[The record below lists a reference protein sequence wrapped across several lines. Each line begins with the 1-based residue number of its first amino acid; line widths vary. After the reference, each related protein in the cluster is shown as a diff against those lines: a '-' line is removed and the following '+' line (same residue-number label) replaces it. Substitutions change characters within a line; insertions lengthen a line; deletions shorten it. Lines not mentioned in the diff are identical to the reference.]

1 MGVVGKRSVDSW
13 LGFRSVGVHYFRLV
27 ISTPLPDTDAPMPR
41 FAVSS
46 RFLAPLGLLVVS
58 TQVTPLSALQL
69 GGRPAEEW
77 ALVLESGRRLGSLEI
92 DEVVS
97 RMGLQQGDVVADV
110 GAGTGVFVVS
120 LARAAGATGTVLAV
134 EVDPG
139 FLPMIEQKAVDGG
152 VENVQ
157 TVLGEFGDPKLPR
170 RDIDVAFFHDV
181 IHHIE
186 GRQDYLQATA
196 RYMAP
201 GSRVVVVDYHGG
213 RPGAPHGNQPEL
225 QITLPQLREWMRV
238 AGFELTEEFDLFDEK
253 FFVVFTKRE

>member
-1 MGVVGKRSVDSW
+1 MLRSVS
-13 LGFRSVGVHYFRLV
+13 F
-27 ISTPLPDTDAPMPR
+27 
-41 FAVSS
+41 

-58 TQVTPLSALQL
+58 AQMTPLPALQL

-77 ALVLESGRRLGSLEI
+77 ALTLESGRRLGSLEI

-97 RMGLQQGDVVADV
+97 RMGLRPGDVVADV
-110 GAGTGVFVVS
+110 GAGTGVFSVS
-120 LARAAGATGTVLAV
+120 LARAAGPTGTVLAV

-152 VENVQ
+152 VGNIQ
-157 TVLGEFGDPKLPR
+157 SVLGEFTDPKLPR

-186 GRQDYLQATA
+186 GRQAYLQATA

-201 GSRVVVVDYHGG
+201 AKPDRG
-213 RPGAPHGNQPEL
+213 RRLPWGPPQSAPWRPAGVTDH
-225 QITLPQLREWMRV
+225 V
-238 AGFELTEEFDLFDEK
+238 AGG
-253 FFVVFTKRE
+253 